1 MAPTSTQKIIW
12 DIIAN
17 AAYVVSI
24 FLSTYI
30 MAYDMLI
37 YENFVVV
44 EIVCDTII
52 CWDIIMYFFTAFEQR
67 D

>member
-1 MAPTSTQKIIW
+1 MAPTSTQKITW

-17 AAYVVSI
+17 VAYVVSI

-30 MAYDMLI
+30 MAFDMLI
-37 YENFVVV
+37 YEKFVVV
-44 EIVCDTII
+44 ELVCDAIVV
-52 CWDIIMYFFTAFEQR
+52 WDIIMYFFTAFEQR